1 MKTDTPKIIAA
12 GLVFAAGLA
21 GSANADQVFNDDV
34 IMTFSLCVGNDCV
47 NGESF
52 GFDTIRMKENNL
64 RLHFQD
70 TSSSASFP
78 TNDWRIV
85 ANDSSNGGANYLAFE
100 DSSAGRIPF
109 RVEAGAPANSLYVDD
124 GGNLGLGTANPVV
137 DVHVINGNSP
147 TLRLEQDGSSGFTAQ
162 TWDLAGNETN
172 FFLRDVTNGS
182 KLPLRVQPNTP
193 DQTLFMRTTGLTI
206 NETGADYDFRMES
219 DTITAGLFMDGGT
232 GDVGIGTDAPG
243 NELHIKRPSGNI
255 GILFESETANQA
267 LRMSLSDGTGAGGA
281 DEYRIV
287 FVGTGAPKFI
297 LDENGNLSITGALI
311 TTGGGG
317 ACTSADPCDA
327 VFDPE
332 VYTVPTIEAHGAEM
346 WANKR
351 LPAMD
356 PVGPDLPLDMSKSL
370 VRMLNELE
378 HAHIFIQ
385 QLNDRVKELEAEL
398 DQG

>member
-1 MKTDTPKIIAA
+1 MKKQTISI
-12 GLVFAAGLA
+12 FAAAAALGLA
-21 GSANADQVFNDDV
+21 SAAQADNVILDDLIVDGSACIGF
-34 IMTFSLCVGNDCV
+34 DCV

-52 GFDTIRMKENNL
+52 GFDTLRLKENNL
-64 RLHFQD
+64 RIKFQD
-70 TSSSASFP
+70 TSASAGFP
-78 TNDWRIV
+78 TNDWQLT
-85 ANDSSNGGANYLAFE
+85 ANDSSNGGANKFSI
-100 DSSAGRIPF
+100 DDITAGRTPF
-109 RVEAGAPANSLYVDD
+109 TIAAGAIANALYVSAAGDV
-124 GGNLGLGTANPVV
+124 GLGTSTPVV
-137 DVHVINGNSP
+137 ELHAVDGNTP
-147 TLRLEQDGSSGFTAQ
+147 TLRLEQNGSSGFQSQ

-172 FFLRDVTNGS
+172 FFLRDVTNSS
-182 KLPLRVQPNTP
+182 KLPFRVQPNTP
-193 DQTLFMRTTGLTI
+193 DQTMFMRTSGLTI
-206 NETGADYDFRMES
+206 NESGADYDVRMES
-219 DTITAGLFMDGGT
+219 DTLTHAFYMDGST
-232 GDVGIGTDAPG
+232 GHVGIGTDTPA
-243 NELHIKRPSGNI
+243 NELHIKRPDGNI

-267 LRMSLSDGTGAGGA
+267 LRMSLSDGTGVGGA

-356 PVGPDLPLDMSKSL
+356 PVGPDHPLDMSKSL